1 MYDSQVFPLFS
12 TPIYKTK
19 LFFNEKEKN
28 ILMNYITKLKY
39 FKYDSDN
46 GYTTK
51 EKNILTKR
59 IFLNTKKQINQ
70 HINKFV
76 FDILELN
83 KVNLY
88 VSSSW
93 INLHQKGDYAQPHI
107 HQNSLF
113 SGVLYLN
120 VPEKNC
126 GKITFH
132 FPCQIPFFNTNT
144 ITPGVKNENI
154 YNSHSY
160 NFNPTNGDLLIF
172 PSHVLHEVGMNKSDR
187 GRYSLSFNYFA
198 KGKISDEKTK
208 ELFI

>member
-1 MYDSQVFPLFS
+1 MYNSQVFPLFS

-120 VPEKNC
+120 VPEKYSFFLFFLFN
-126 GKITFH
+126 KTFC
-132 FPCQIPFFNTNT
+132 FFYCLLGSLFNFLFYFFYFFCNFFNVFFGYLAN
-144 ITPGVKNENI
+144 
-154 YNSHSY
+154 
-160 NFNPTNGDLLIF
+160 
-172 PSHVLHEVGMNKSDR
+172 
-187 GRYSLSFNYFA
+187 
-198 KGKISDEKTK
+198 
-208 ELFI
+208 